1 VSEWVFLI
9 WAPPAYAGKAAS
21 IPTAKAAAIANP
33 VVDLKLF
40 AFISDLSL
48 SSANVVFA
56 GRAVFSIYTHNITA
70 IQRIVLSGAA

>member
-48 SSANVVFA
+48 FSANVVFA
-56 GRAVFSIYTHNITA
+56 
-70 IQRIVLSGAA
+70 